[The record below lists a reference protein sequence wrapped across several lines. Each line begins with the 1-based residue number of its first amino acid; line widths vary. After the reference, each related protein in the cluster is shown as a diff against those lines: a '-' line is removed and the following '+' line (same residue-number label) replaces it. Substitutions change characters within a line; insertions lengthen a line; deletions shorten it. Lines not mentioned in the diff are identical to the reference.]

1 MKKRPSFTTVIAMLA
16 LFIAIGGTAT
26 AASGLINGKKIKNG
40 TIAGKKI
47 KNKTITSGKISPATI
62 AALQGARGEKGEKGE
77 KGDAG
82 EKGAKGDAGAPGV
95 DIGITTF
102 TESGTKNNQAA
113 NVETSIVD
121 MAGLPGKR
129 YLAMA
134 TVKVFSQGTST
145 VSCALAASN
154 GGGSTSATWN
164 SPVNGSR
171 TTLPLTFTTSVATN
185 HVELTC
191 NPGNSAGSYD
201 GNVVLIPLN

>member
-1 MKKRPSFTTVIAMLA
+1 MKKRPSFTTIIAMLA

-62 AALQGARGEKGEKGE
+62 AALQGAKGEKGE
-77 KGDAG
+77 KGD
-82 EKGAKGDAGAPGV
+82 KGAKGDPGTPGV
-95 DIGITTF
+95 DIGITSF
-102 TESGTKNNQAA
+102 TESGTKNNQVA

>member
-47 KNKTITSGKISPATI
+47 KNKTITSGKIAPATI
-62 AALQGARGEKGEKGE
+62 AALQGARGEKGEKG
-77 KGDAG
+77 D
-82 EKGAKGDAGAPGV
+82 KGAKGDPGTPGV

-102 TESGTKNNQAA
+102 TESGTKNNQPA

-134 TVKVFSQGTST
+134 NVRVFSQGTST
-145 VSCALAASN
+145 VSCGLSASN
-154 GGGSTSATWN
+154 GGGSTSATWS

-171 TTLPLTFTTSVATN
+171 TTLPLTLTTSVATN
-185 HVELTC
+185 HIELTC
-191 NPGNSAGSYD
+191 SPGNSVGSYD

>member
-47 KNKTITSGKISPATI
+47 KNETITSGKIAPATI

-121 MAGLPGKR
+121 MTGLPGKR

-134 TVKVFSQGTST
+134 TVSVYSLGTST
-145 VSCALAASN
+145 VSCGLVASN
-154 GGGSTSATWN
+154 GGGSTSATWS

-185 HVELTC
+185 HIELTC
-191 NPGNSAGSYD
+191 NPGNSTGSYD
-201 GNVVLIPLN
+201 GEVVLVPLN